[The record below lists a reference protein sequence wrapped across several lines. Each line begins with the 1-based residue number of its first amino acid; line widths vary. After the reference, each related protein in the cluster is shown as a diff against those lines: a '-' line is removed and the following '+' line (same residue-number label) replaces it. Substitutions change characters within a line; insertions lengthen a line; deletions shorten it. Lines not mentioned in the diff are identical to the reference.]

1 MKKLFAIV
9 VTTLISSAAF
19 AQTYTAPAAP
29 RKVPS
34 PPKPAPPLPA
44 IAPGGVVPRAVR
56 GGNPLQMLNPAAPAR
71 YGTAQQ
77 SVAVKPDSPGQRTGK
92 PEDPGKWNG
101 IKLFEFYF

>member
-1 MKKLFAIV
+1 
-9 VTTLISSAAF
+9 
-19 AQTYTAPAAP
+19 
-29 RKVPS
+29 VPG

-44 IAPGGVVPRAVR
+44 IAPGGVVPRAIR
-56 GGNPLQMLNPAAPAR
+56 EGNPLQMLNPAAPAR

-77 SVAVKPDSPGQRTGK
+77 SVVLKPDEPGKRNGK

>member
-1 MKKLFAIV
+1 MKKLFAIA
-9 VTTLISSAAF
+9 VTMLISSAAF
-19 AQTYTAPAAP
+19 AQTYTAPVITHKAP
-29 RKVPS
+29 V

-44 IAPGGVVPRAVR
+44 RAPSGVVPRAVR

-77 SVAVKPDSPGQRTGK
+77 SVTLKPGDPGQRNGK

>member
-1 MKKLFAIV
+1 MRKLFAIV

-19 AQTYTAPAAP
+19 AQTYTAPVIT
-29 RKVPS
+29 RRVPG

-44 IAPGGVVPRAVR
+44 IAPGGVVPRAIR
-56 GGNPLQMLNPAAPAR
+56 EGNPLQMLNPAAPAR

-77 SVAVKPDSPGQRTGK
+77 SVTLKPDEPGKRNGK